1 MGSMQYIGDGT
12 ILPCRTMPYEL
23 PSHLA
28 QRINAACGGDKI
40 NSLLGGL
47 VAITIA
53 GAIKY
58 TVYTSF
64 FENALKSLSNMN
76 NAVLSM
82 LPQQGQPATSRPRFT
97 TLNTNPTIT
106 PALQQTRNNDTDYPP
121 NEHPSKWDYIK
132 NADKVYWYHKQ
143 TRAKVCEPT

>member
-1 MGSMQYIGDGT
+1 MKKST
-12 ILPCRTMPYEL
+12 
-23 PSHLA
+23 A
-28 QRINAACGGDKI
+28 KA
-40 NSLLGGL
+40 LGGL

-53 GAIKY
+53 GAIEY

-97 TLNTNPTIT
+97 TINTNPTKT
-106 PALQQTRNNDTDYPP
+106 PVLQQKGNTDTDYPP
-121 NEHPSKWDYIK
+121 NEHRSKWDYIK
-132 NADKVYWYHKQ
+132 SAGKICWYHRQ
-143 TRAKVCEPT
+143 TRAKVCEPA